1 MLTYGGRGFHPAH
14 PIRFPIEQILLR
26 ELLDG
31 EVKYIADAFQLTVGK
46 KGKHPLLL
54 KVPQGQD
61 TDSHQP
67 GKCPPGDPV
76 FFPQIADIPGAY
88 KIIENHDHII
98 TLFPFGNIV
107 SYFIGLVNIR

>member
-14 PIRFPIEQILLR
+14 PIRFPIEQILLC

-54 KVPQGQD
+54 KVPPD
-61 TDSHQP
+61 VVPDRP
-67 GKCPPGDPV
+67 RKLLFLPL
-76 FFPQIADIPGAY
+76 PQLPLDDI
-88 KIIENHDHII
+88 
-98 TLFPFGNIV
+98 L
-107 SYFIGLVNIR
+107 S